1 MEWQWLCLYFDSDV
15 ATKWRARD
23 TKLHS
28 VVCSL
33 YHARAHGHDRCLD
46 AFSATANSWRTNAAE
61 PPAQSRHQNLLYNFG
76 KAFSLKKKL
85 WESMSTLANGQQLPD
100 SSGHGLTG
108 LGAGSRM
115 GALGIG
121 DRRQHAHQNE
131 NKSSEQR
138 INEQA
143 FPFMQFQ
150 CGHGGDKPE
159 SYLCERSS
167 VFTPAGA

>member
-1 MEWQWLCLYFDSDV
+1 
-15 ATKWRARD
+15 
-23 TKLHS
+23 
-28 VVCSL
+28 
-33 YHARAHGHDRCLD
+33 
-46 AFSATANSWRTNAAE
+46 
-61 PPAQSRHQNLLYNFG
+61 
-76 KAFSLKKKL
+76 
-85 WESMSTLANGQQLPD
+85 MSTLANGQQLPD

-150 CGHGGDKPE
+150 CGHGGDEPE
-159 SYLCERSS
+159 SSLCERSS
-167 VFTPAGA
+167 VFTPAGSKHRKHARSRQSGCQKQRQIAPEWAGGARSRAQIFFFFSSSPLPIPAL